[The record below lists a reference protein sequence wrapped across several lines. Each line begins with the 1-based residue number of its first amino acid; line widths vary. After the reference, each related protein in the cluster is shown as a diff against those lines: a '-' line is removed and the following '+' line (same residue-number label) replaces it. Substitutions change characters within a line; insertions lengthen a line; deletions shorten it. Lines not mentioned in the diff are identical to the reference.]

1 MLTEEKHA
9 ILKSLIDTS
18 SPDELK
24 WIKEYLSSLI
34 SDKNIITLNAGANA
48 SVKKLTIVYGTETG
62 NSKKLA
68 TDFASKAKKKQIQ
81 TKLVSLDQYRLND
94 LEKEELFV
102 TVISTQGDG
111 EPPAAALK
119 FYDYI
124 HQNGFKLPN
133 LQYAVLALGDSS

>member
-94 LEKEELFV
+94 LEKE
-102 TVISTQGDG
+102 
-111 EPPAAALK
+111 
-119 FYDYI
+119 
-124 HQNGFKLPN
+124 
-133 LQYAVLALGDSS
+133 